1 MASWDDDDFDVE
13 EEIAEQQKKKQE
25 EEMTI
30 DDIEEAKRKKAEAEA
45 AAAPKVKKEKKKKE
59 DDEEEKDVAYD
70 VALND
75 PVAEK
80 LRRQKLVE
88 EADARM
94 AADLFSGV
102 EKASTKVE
110 EEKAKEAEKKA
121 KEEQVKVKKAAAKVK
136 IEVRDAFDELKLT
149 TQADVEKLLADCL
162 EKIESGKAKG
172 AAPLFM
178 THLTKALEVNLST
191 EALNGFDKMIA
202 GMVKEK
208 RVEKTAA
215 DTAKRKTNE
224 KMSKNTKFDTGKE
237 LADVYGGGA
246 GAYDEDWDEE
256 EWWDEGT
263 AATAAEYAAPKR

>member
-1 MASWDDDDFDVE
+1 MGDSWDDDDVDVE
-13 EEIAEQQKKKQE
+13 ELMAQQQKKKVE

-30 DDIEEAKRKKAEAEA
+30 DDIEEAKRKQAEAEA
-45 AAAPKVKKEKKKKE
+45 AAAPKVKKTKEKKKDA
-59 DDEEEKDVAYD
+59 DDEAKDVAYD

-80 LRRQKLVE
+80 QRRQKLVE

-102 EKASTKVE
+102 NVAQSKID
-110 EEKAKEAEKKA
+110 EEKVKVAEKKA
-121 KEEQVKVKKAAAKVK
+121 KEEALKAKKAATKAK
-136 IEVRDAFDELKLT
+136 IEVRDGFDEVKLT
-149 TQADVEKLLADCL
+149 TQADVEKLLASCL
-162 EKIESGKAKG
+162 EKIETGKAKG

-178 THLTKALEVNLST
+178 THLAKALEGQLST
-191 EALNGFDKMIA
+191 EELNAFDKLIT
-202 GMVKEK
+202 GMVKDK
-208 RVEKTAA
+208 KVEKTAA

-224 KMSKNTKFDTGKE
+224 KMNKNTKFDTGKE
-237 LADVYGGGA
+237 LAEVYGGG
-246 GAYDEDWDEE
+246 GYDEDWDEE